1 MKYLNKYKHYKES
14 IDYKNIL
21 EDIEDILLPIK
32 DLGYNNI
39 KAKLVKDYE
48 YVAQYLWKQN
58 VYIFINVIDYDNEP
72 LLFNEDVEYEFD
84 RLFEYL
90 VQNEIEINMVYY
102 KKVEP
107 DGRIFNRGTRDAL
120 NMSYFDIN
128 YLKKMLMN
136 EKIAYLSFE
145 LKKTDK

>member
-1 MKYLNKYKHYKES
+1 MKYLNKYKHYRES
-14 IDYKNIL
+14 IDYDNIL
-21 EDIEDILLPIK
+21 QDIEDILLPIR

-39 KAKLVKDYE
+39 KAELVKDYE
-48 YVAQYLWKQN
+48 Y
-58 VYIFINVIDYDNEP
+58 YIFIVVVNYDNEP
-72 LLFNEDVEYEFD
+72 LLFNENVECEFD
-84 RLFEYL
+84 RLFDYL
-90 VQNEIEINMVYY
+90 YQSDLKLNAVYY

-107 DGRIFNRGTRDAL
+107 DGRIFNRGTRDVL

-145 LKKTDK
+145 VYKK

>member
-48 YVAQYLWKQN
+48 Y
-58 VYIFINVIDYDNEP
+58 YIFISIVDYDNDP
-72 LLFNEDVEYEFD
+72 LIFSEDIYYDFD
-84 RLFEYL
+84 RLFDYL
-90 VQNEIEINMVYY
+90 YQNNLKLNTVYY

-107 DGRIFNRGTRDAL
+107 DGRIFNRGTRDML
-120 NMSYFDIN
+120 NMSYFDVN

-145 LKKTDK
+145 VGVDKK